1 MSAAVGEPAIVSN
14 TQTIPADISG
24 QMLDL
29 DEDDD
34 LEVYSKVKKRR
45 LKTLKV
51 SQCSC

>member
-1 MSAAVGEPAIVSN
+1 MSGTIGEAAVVSH

-34 LEVYSKVKKRR
+34 LEVFSKVKINAVK
-45 LKTLKV
+45 LLI
-51 SQCSC
+51 